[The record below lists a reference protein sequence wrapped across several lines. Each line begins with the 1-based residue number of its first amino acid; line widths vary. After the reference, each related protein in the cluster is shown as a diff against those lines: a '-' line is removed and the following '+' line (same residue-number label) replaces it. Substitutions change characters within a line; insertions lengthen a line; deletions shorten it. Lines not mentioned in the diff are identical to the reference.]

1 VRSRAVDPRRNTCM
15 KEVEEKVQKYFQELK
30 DNLFFQE
37 LEDDLPSSSS
47 YGWKIRF
54 KKSVDEFIKLRLME
68 ATCTAEMLLED
79 DDEERIRLHAIR
91 RLVAGADQEWELVQ
105 QPEYAAECAKID
117 GALVWQGRGFV
128 FLTCSLF
135 LHLNH
140 PPRVHLKKFRQRY
153 GW

>member
-1 VRSRAVDPRRNTCM
+1 M

-37 LEDDLPSSSS
+37 LEDDLPSSSY

-79 DDEERIRLHAIR
+79 EDEERIRLHAIR

-128 FLTCSLF
+128 FLTCPLSS
-135 LHLNH
+135 HLNH
-140 PPRVHLKKFRQRY
+140 PPRVHLKKFHQRY